1 VSSVNIKSSAIP
13 PEWKE
18 RFDAFQRR
26 MGYRLVLRRLEYPKD
41 AHRGTMIP
49 VSMWW
54 VNAGVAPPYRQFA
67 LAMELRSAGATS
79 VIRLP
84 ADVRTWLPGDAIWE
98 GGIYVPDT
106 LPPGEYRVRLA
117 LLDPRTDAA
126 AVTLAI
132 EGREDDG
139 WYGLGTISVR

>member
-1 VSSVNIKSSAIP
+1 
-13 PEWKE
+13 
-18 RFDAFQRR
+18 
-26 MGYRLVLRRLEYPKD
+26 
-41 AHRGTMIP
+41 MIS

-54 VNAGVAPPYRQFA
+54 LNAGVAPPYRQFTLA
-67 LAMELRSAGATS
+67 LELRSASTAS

-98 GGIYVPDT
+98 GGVYVPET
-106 LPPGEYRVRLA
+106 LAPGEYRVRLA

-126 AVTLAI
+126 AVKLAI

-139 WYGLGTISVR
+139 WYSLGTIRLR